1 VNTFEP
7 VTQKAAGSVKWS
19 ALMEVVSRTAS
30 PIMFVILA
38 RLLTPED
45 FGVVSIAMIAISFS
59 QMFWD
64 AGLEKALIQTKEVP
78 EKAADVVFWTN
89 LVLGIVTYIILFLIA
104 PWLATFFNSPASM
117 PVLRVLGLQVVI
129 ASLTSVQQ
137 ALFVRD
143 LDFRQLFWVKLATAF
158 VPGLFSIPMAFFGY
172 GVWSLIAGSLVG
184 SLLNLALLWRK
195 SPWRPQLGFDW
206 HIARKL
212 FGFGIWVV
220 GESLAAWFFTWGDS
234 TILGRFLG
242 VEDLG
247 VYRVGWTIS
256 MIIFGLLLNPFLPVL
271 YPTFSRLQDD
281 IHKLTETF
289 RKANRVVISL
299 ALPVGVGLLL
309 VGPHLVSVFFGN
321 KWHGLGL
328 VVSMLGLAQGVS
340 WLVAINPELYRAMG
354 RADINTKLLFVAGLC
369 YLPVYLFAAP
379 HGLKV
384 FLYARLGLVF
394 VGISIHV
401 FFAVLLLKV
410 TPLYLWK
417 EGKLLVLSTLVMAT
431 VVTGLKVGLT
441 LGAEGLP
448 DLVTLVIL
456 IMAGVVA
463 YGGTLWLLDRPFV
476 LQTKN
481 LLRKVALT

>member
-1 VNTFEP
+1 
-7 VTQKAAGSVKWS
+7 
-19 ALMEVVSRTAS
+19 
-30 PIMFVILA
+30 MFVILA

-45 FGVVSIAMIAISFS
+45 FGVVSTAMIAISFS

-78 EKAADVVFWTN
+78 EKAAEVVFWSN
-89 LVLGIVTYIILFLIA
+89 LVLGMVTYVALFLIA

-129 ASLTSVQQ
+129 ASFTSVQQ

-172 GVWSLIAGSLVG
+172 GVWALVAGSLVG

-195 SPWRPQLGFDW
+195 SPWRPRLCFDG

-212 FGFGIWVV
+212 FSFGIWVI
-220 GESLAAWFFTWGDS
+220 GENLAIWFFAWGDS

-242 VEDLG
+242 VKDLG

-256 MIIFGLLLNPFLPVL
+256 TIIFGLLLNPFLPVL

-281 IHKLTETF
+281 VHELTETF

-309 VGPHLVSVFFGN
+309 VGSQLVSILFGDE
-321 KWHGLGL
+321 WHGLGL
-328 VVSMLGLAQGVS
+328 AVSILGLTQGMS

-354 RADINTKLLFVAGLC
+354 RADINTKLLFITGLF

-379 HGLKV
+379 YGLRV

-394 VGISIHV
+394 VGMSIQV
-401 FFAVLLLKV
+401 FFAVRLLKV
-410 TPLYLWK
+410 SPLYLWK
-417 EGKLLVLSTLVMAT
+417 EGKFLILSTLVMAA
-431 VVTGLKVGLT
+431 VVTGLKVGFT
-441 LGAEGLP
+441 LGTSNLP
-448 DLVTLVIL
+448 ELVRSVIL

-463 YGGTLWLLDRPFV
+463 YVGTLWLLDRPFV
-476 LQTKN
+476 LQAKS
-481 LLRKVALT
+481 LLRRAALS